1 MTLISRAFTVI
12 AFAGSFGRFSSVQN
26 TVHIQFFLGN
36 FGEFSCIIEAQ
47 SILNG
52 SDVY

>member
-26 TVHIQFFLGN
+26 TVHIQFFKEISENSLV
-36 FGEFSCIIEAQ
+36 
-47 SILNG
+47 L
-52 SDVY
+52 